1 MGGEINNG
9 RKHIL
14 TFYGSNSCYRIRRI
28 HLSDGSNKQK
38 VYEGGRKMNSK
49 MFYGMYGALYLI
61 IMFLV
66 FENAKSFIQAAIVM
80 ILVMFIAEV
89 DHRYGYYKGNK
100 KSK

>member
-1 MGGEINNG
+1 
-9 RKHIL
+9 
-14 TFYGSNSCYRIRRI
+14 
-28 HLSDGSNKQK
+28 
-38 VYEGGRKMNSK
+38 MNSK

>member
-1 MGGEINNG
+1 
-9 RKHIL
+9 
-14 TFYGSNSCYRIRRI
+14 
-28 HLSDGSNKQK
+28 
-38 VYEGGRKMNSK
+38 
-49 MFYGMYGALYLI
+49 MYGALYLI

>member
-1 MGGEINNG
+1 
-9 RKHIL
+9 
-14 TFYGSNSCYRIRRI
+14 
-28 HLSDGSNKQK
+28 
-38 VYEGGRKMNSK
+38 MNSK
-49 MFYGMYGALYLI
+49 LFYGMYGALYLI

>member
-1 MGGEINNG
+1 
-9 RKHIL
+9 
-14 TFYGSNSCYRIRRI
+14 
-28 HLSDGSNKQK
+28 
-38 VYEGGRKMNSK
+38 MNSK
-49 MFYGMYGALYLI
+49 RFYGMYGALYLI

-66 FENAKSFIQAAIVM
+66 FGNAKSFIQAAIVM